1 MKHPMIKN
9 TLILAASGIFA
20 KSFDFIFRAY
30 YSRMLTAEGMGLLSL
45 GFSLHGVMITV
56 ATAGFGVA
64 VSKVVSERLEQ
75 NDYGA
80 VRKSMRYALGCVAG
94 MGLFL
99 TAMIFF
105 GAEGIAE
112 GILGDIRIA
121 PGLCTL
127 VPSVLFMG
135 ISYCLKGYFYAAR
148 KVIIPALSEL
158 LEQAVKFIGIS
169 LLLKYLLP
177 KGITYGC
184 AAVFGGISIGECSSC
199 LFLFL
204 FYQKEQRQMV
214 KSSAATG
221 LFRSLMQVAIPAMLT
236 SLIGSALHMLEEVQ
250 IVAAYQRFGMTHG
263 EAVSTLGVVC
273 GMTMPMLIFPLT
285 LLGSVT
291 TLLIPEVSRR
301 NSDLEKQH
309 LRTLVKRVYPIGI
322 GAGVLV
328 LLTLELFPNQICN
341 LVYHTDAMAD
351 TVRILAILSPVM
363 FLESLSCAMLG
374 GMGRQITLLLVSVT
388 DALLRLGAIWVFIPI
403 FGTPALLGV
412 ILCSQLFVGVITVAA
427 VRKRIL

>member
-1 MKHPMIKN
+1 MKHPMIRN
-9 TLILAASGIFA
+9 SLILAASGIFA

-45 GFSLHGVMITV
+45 GFSLHGVLITV
-56 ATAGFGVA
+56 CTAGFGVA

-75 NDYGA
+75 KDYAA
-80 VRKSMRYALGCVAG
+80 VWQSMRYALGCVAG
-94 MGLFL
+94 IGLCL
-99 TAMIFF
+99 TAIIFF

-112 GILGDIRIA
+112 NVLGDVRIA
-121 PGLCTL
+121 PGLCAL

-148 KVIIPALSEL
+148 KVIVPAFSEI
-158 LEQAVKFIGIS
+158 LEQAVKFVSIS
-169 LLLKYLLP
+169 LLLKFLLP
-177 KGITYGC
+177 KGIAYGC

-199 LFLFL
+199 LFLSL
-204 FYQKEQRQMV
+204 FYWREQKQGE
-214 KSSAATG
+214 ATG
-221 LFRSLMQVAIPAMLT
+221 ESKLFRSLMQVAIPAMLT
-236 SLIGSALHMLEEVQ
+236 ALIDSVLRMLEEVQ
-250 IVAAYQRFGMTHG
+250 IVAAYQRFGMAHG

-301 NSDLEKQH
+301 NSDLGKPR
-309 LRTLVKRVYPIGI
+309 LRALIKKVYPIGI
-322 GAGVLV
+322 GAGALV
-328 LLTLELFPNQICN
+328 FAALELFPNQICN
-341 LVYHTDAMAD
+341 LVYHTDVMAD

-363 FLESLSCAMLG
+363 FLDSLSCAILG
-374 GMGRQITLLLVSVT
+374 GMGRQVTLLFVSIA
-388 DALLRLGAIWVFIPI
+388 DSLLRLGAIWVFVPI
-403 FGTPALLGV
+403 FGTPALLAV
-412 ILCSQLFVGVITVAA
+412 ILCSHLFVGIITVAA